1 MQYDAQDVPEN
12 SRRTLT
18 AAQKV
23 AHLELML
30 GQIANYCPITSRNT
44 IVKNSTSI
52 ESIWQAIRTH
62 FGFQSTGAH
71 FLDLDN
77 IHLEPG
83 ERPEDLFQKLT
94 SFIENNILQR
104 GGGISHMGALPEA
117 DEKLSP
123 SLENLITLT
132 GLRLL
137 NKDLA
142 ALVKQRYGPELRSK
156 TLASLKPEI
165 SQALDSL
172 LDESRINN
180 DAKVLRTKN

>member
-1 MQYDAQDVPEN
+1 MTDG
-12 SRRTLT
+12 
-18 AAQKV
+18 
-23 AHLELML
+23 HLKSSPVLKDY
-30 GQIANYCPITSRNT
+30 YCLRPRAILEPFSLKGVFGLNRSLLLLLAWWQRQGITS
-44 IVKNSTSI
+44 TSPP
-52 ESIWQAIRTH
+52 SQ
-62 FGFQSTGAH
+62 FG
-71 FLDLDN
+71 
-77 IHLEPG
+77 
-83 ERPEDLFQKLT
+83 
-94 SFIENNILQR
+94 FIENNLLQR
-104 GGGISHMGALPEA
+104 GGGISHMGALPEE

-172 LDESRINN
+172 LDEIRINN
-180 DAKVLRTKN
+180 DAKVLRTAFKN

>member
-1 MQYDAQDVPEN
+1 
-12 SRRTLT
+12 
-18 AAQKV
+18 
-23 AHLELML
+23 
-30 GQIANYCPITSRNT
+30 
-44 IVKNSTSI
+44 
-52 ESIWQAIRTH
+52 
-62 FGFQSTGAH
+62 
-71 FLDLDN
+71 
-77 IHLEPG
+77 
-83 ERPEDLFQKLT
+83 
-94 SFIENNILQR
+94 
-104 GGGISHMGALPEA
+104 MGALPEE

-172 LDESRINN
+172 LDEIRINN
-180 DAKVLRTKN
+180 DAKVFEQRLKTKLTTYYNTEASKLSHLKQQDMPIVQTSWTTSS

>member
-1 MQYDAQDVPEN
+1 
-12 SRRTLT
+12 
-18 AAQKV
+18 
-23 AHLELML
+23 
-30 GQIANYCPITSRNT
+30 
-44 IVKNSTSI
+44 
-52 ESIWQAIRTH
+52 
-62 FGFQSTGAH
+62 
-71 FLDLDN
+71 
-77 IHLEPG
+77 
-83 ERPEDLFQKLT
+83 
-94 SFIENNILQR
+94 
-104 GGGISHMGALPEA
+104 MGALPEA

-180 DAKVLRTKN
+180 DAKVLRTAFKN